1 MQRIFLVGSGQTKH
15 IQKLLASGERRFFA
29 PRGSGWRGRL
39 DMALGILRADRVY
52 VVGNFSERIVRFAGL
67 CRKKLI
73 IHWIGT
79 DVYNYL
85 RAPRRLR
92 VYDHAMHLAC
102 SPLLRQELASVGIRA
117 QFIPIVPQQ
126 LPMELQSVPPRHAAL
141 AYIPQGKETF
151 YHAELVTALAAR
163 HPDIPFYI
171 VANKGFG
178 TPAADNVI
186 FCGTLDAGQMEEM
199 YRKISVLVRL
209 PEHDGLSLM
218 LMEALAKGKQV
229 VYRYE
234 HPGAVAPA
242 SMDIDAVDRAFCSVI
257 EKAPELNLVGHD
269 YVLEHYAPEKIQEL
283 YSEYHVLDL

>member
-1 MQRIFLVGSGQTKH
+1 
-15 IQKLLASGERRFFA
+15 
-29 PRGSGWRGRL
+29 
-39 DMALGILRADRVY
+39 
-52 VVGNFSERIVRFAGL
+52 
-67 CRKKLI
+67 
-73 IHWIGT
+73 
-79 DVYNYL
+79 
-85 RAPRRLR
+85 
-92 VYDHAMHLAC
+92 
-102 SPLLRQELASVGIRA
+102 
-117 QFIPIVPQQ
+117 
-126 LPMELQSVPPRHAAL
+126 
-141 AYIPQGKETF
+141 
-151 YHAELVTALAAR
+151 
-163 HPDIPFYI
+163 
-171 VANKGFG
+171 
-178 TPAADNVI
+178 
-186 FCGTLDAGQMEEM
+186 MEEM